1 MKMDSEEGTGEGTE
15 TSNVFRLPVD
25 WLGPREDLVPVGP
38 RADAAAAGADAA
50 AADPPLRAAAASD
63 FWGEDSAAVQDAWQ
77 PLPASAQVG
86 APEPARKRARETTAP
101 RGRARAPRPVWL
113 AIAAVI
119 VATVAVALGHA
130 GSSASPPH
138 AKVAGVTTAGHMAA
152 DGSDRATL
160 GVGTYGASSD
170 RRVGK
175 NDRRRLVAQHKPS
188 RAHARNETT
197 RGTKHGVSGPPAS
210 RSGDARTAASTH
222 VAPAPAP
229 QSVDSTP
236 TPESQP
242 ATLTNSQG
250 STAGPTGK
258 GAPFGPGHL
267 S

>member
-1 MKMDSEEGTGEGTE
+1 MDSEEGTGEGTE

-77 PLPASAQVG
+77 PLPAS

-188 RAHARNETT
+188 RAHARNDTT
-197 RGTKHGVSGPPAS
+197 RGTKHSVSGPPAS